1 MDGQGNEGSAL
12 FHNGFR
18 RGLLTMPRGTHFR
31 GVTEIRESQ
40 QENSDGVL
48 HLPWSGLVN
57 FQPEDD

>member
-12 FHNGFR
+12 FHHGLR
-18 RGLLTMPRGTHFR
+18 RRLLMMLWDTHFR
-31 GVTEIRESQ
+31 GVTVFVILNKRIVT
-40 QENSDGVL
+40 GYL